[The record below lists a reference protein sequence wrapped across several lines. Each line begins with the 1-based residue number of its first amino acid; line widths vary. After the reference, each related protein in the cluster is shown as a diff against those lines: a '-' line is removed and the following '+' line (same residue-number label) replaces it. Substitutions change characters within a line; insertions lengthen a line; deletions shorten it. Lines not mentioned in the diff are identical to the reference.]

1 MNIGL
6 CACALIN
13 LISTIYKY
21 LEGTRIFLFR
31 MDLCCREHHF
41 VPPRRTVAA
50 KQVLQVKQQQ
60 KNPHKSIQI
69 SAIELF

>member
-21 LEGTRIFLFR
+21 LEGTRIFYFAWIS
-31 MDLCCREHHF
+31 
-41 VPPRRTVAA
+41 VAA
-50 KQVLQVKQQQ
+50 NTILFHQHVQWLQNKFY
-60 KNPHKSIQI
+60 KLNNNKKTHTK
-69 SAIELF
+69 AFR